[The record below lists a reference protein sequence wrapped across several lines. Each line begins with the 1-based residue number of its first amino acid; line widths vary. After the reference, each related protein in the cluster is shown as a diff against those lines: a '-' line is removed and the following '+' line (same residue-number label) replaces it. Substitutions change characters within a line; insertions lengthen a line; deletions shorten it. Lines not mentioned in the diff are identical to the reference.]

1 MSQRSAG
8 DAFAA
13 SHAAVV
19 GRYAYR
25 PKTDEWT
32 WSDAMYVIHG
42 FEPGSVA
49 PSTELVM
56 RHIHPAERPAGWE
69 TGEGAVD
76 RGQPITILHRIETAK
91 RADTR
96 ARRVEQFVE
105 MLARG
110 EVLHPVTPKR

>member
-42 FEPGSVA
+42 FE
-49 PSTELVM
+49 
-56 RHIHPAERPAGWE
+56 
-69 TGEGAVD
+69 
-76 RGQPITILHRIETAK
+76 RGRWLHQRNW
-91 RADTR
+91 
-96 ARRVEQFVE
+96 
-105 MLARG
+105 
-110 EVLHPVTPKR
+110 